1 MKIEKQDLHRLADRL
16 RNADRDTV
24 ESCIRFV
31 ESESEG
37 IWHGRARAMM
47 CRRFKHIELPKED
60 ADRLVVSI
68 LRQFEDGRFAEQ
80 FRDLLRLALKLD
92 LDATND
98 VARRLAEDSR
108 SYVRRQAEWILKN
121 HSTNEGTE
129 QAVSGNA
136 VPPAR

>member
-1 MKIEKQDLHRLADRL
+1 
-16 RNADRDTV
+16 
-24 ESCIRFV
+24 
-31 ESESEG
+31 
-37 IWHGRARAMM
+37 MM

>member
-1 MKIEKQDLHRLADRL
+1 MIEKQDLHKLADRL
-16 RNADRDTV
+16 RNADRDTI

-31 ESESEG
+31 ESDSEG
-37 IWHGRARAMM
+37 ILHGRARAMM
-47 CRRFKHIELPKED
+47 CRRFKHIELPKDD

-98 VARRLAEDSR
+98 VAKRLAKDSR

-121 HSTNEGTE
+121 HSTNEEAESEMATPLKP
-129 QAVSGNA
+129 SD
-136 VPPAR
+136 

>member
-1 MKIEKQDLHRLADRL
+1 
-16 RNADRDTV
+16 
-24 ESCIRFV
+24 
-31 ESESEG
+31 
-37 IWHGRARAMM
+37 MM

-92 LDATND
+92 WDATID
-98 VARRLAEDSR
+98 LARRLANDSR

-121 HSTNEGTE
+121 HSTNEETE
-129 QAVSGNA
+129 QAVHGNTH
-136 VPPAR
+136 